1 MFSLIKFLTSFSAAS
16 VTSSDDDDD
25 DDDSDDSDDDD
36 YDDGDDDSIK
46 NSFDVEKTDSTFGF
60 PLIWCRKRKYE
71 ELKFELSLQCD
82 YGKLKTDS
90 CRHRSGSSV
99 GSCRR

>member
-25 DDDSDDSDDDD
+25 DDDDGDSDDDDDDD

-71 ELKFELSLQCD
+71 ELKF
-82 YGKLKTDS
+82 
-90 CRHRSGSSV
+90 
-99 GSCRR
+99 